1 MPGSWLGPSGSAIF
15 ETVATSRSRTPAQI
29 FSLLF
34 GAVYVLVG
42 VAGFVTTGLQ
52 GFADPD
58 PSGTLIVFGLNPLHN
73 IVHLVI
79 GVAWIAAS
87 RSPEASRVVS
97 LAIGAVL
104 GLVAVLG
111 FVGALRFLAIDSL
124 GDPDN
129 FLHLATAAL
138 ALYFG
143 TVGAEPA
150 QGRAR

>member
-1 MPGSWLGPSGSAIF
+1 M
-15 ETVATSRSRTPAQI
+15 ATSRSRSPVQI

-34 GAVYVLVG
+34 GSIYVLVG
-42 VAGFVTTGLQ
+42 VAGFVLTGFRS
-52 GFADPD
+52 FAESD

-73 IVHLVI
+73 IVHLLI

-111 FVGALRFLAIDSL
+111 FLGALRFLAIDSL
-124 GDPDN
+124 ADPDN
-129 FLHLATAAL
+129 FLHLATAAV

-143 TVGAEPA
+143 TVGAEPS
-150 QGRAR
+150 RAGTP

>member
-1 MPGSWLGPSGSAIF
+1 M
-15 ETVATSRSRTPAQI
+15 ATSSRRAPVQI

-34 GAVYVLVG
+34 GAIYALVG
-42 VAGFVTTGLQ
+42 VVGFVVTGFD
-52 GFADPD
+52 GFAASD

-73 IVHLVI
+73 IVHLLL

-87 RSPEASRVVS
+87 RTPEASRIVS
-97 LAIGAVL
+97 LAFGTVL

-111 FVGALRFLAIDSL
+111 FLGALRFLAIDSL
-124 GDPDN
+124 GDPDS

>member
-1 MPGSWLGPSGSAIF
+1 M
-15 ETVATSRSRTPAQI
+15 QI

-34 GAVYVLVG
+34 GSIYVLVG
-42 VAGFVTTGLQ
+42 VAGVVATGFG
-52 GFADPD
+52 GFAEAD

-73 IVHLVI
+73 IVHLLLGI
-79 GVAWIAAS
+79 AWIVAS
-87 RSPEASRVVS
+87 RTAEASRIVS
-97 LAIGAVL
+97 LAIGGIL

-111 FVGALRFLAIDSL
+111 FMGALRFLAIDSL

-150 QGRAR
+150 RARTR

>member
-1 MPGSWLGPSGSAIF
+1 M
-15 ETVATSRSRTPAQI
+15 
-29 FSLLF
+29 FSLVF
-34 GAVYVLVG
+34 GILYVLVG
-42 VAGFVTTGLQ
+42 VAGFVLTGLR
-52 GFADPD
+52 GFADPE

-73 IVHLVI
+73 IVHLLI

-97 LAIGAVL
+97 LVIGAVL

-124 GDPDN
+124 ADPDN
-129 FLHLATAAL
+129 FLHLATAAV

-150 QGRAR
+150 RARTR